1 MSGSL
6 SMSPEDSSWDVVWG
20 FNRKAF
26 AWGNPE
32 AQQRQEAK
40 NGQHQEESQNR
51 TYEVIAKTGTVKAE
65 PHMDAKLKT
74 KKSKGSRFIVSE
86 MTMNGWLKLENE
98 PGWLAAHLRGV
109 QDIGEVAAPL
119 ETDPMLELA
128 VPVYQPQ
135 GMVCLE
141 VVFKTGVPVRET
153 PSRKAKTV
161 ATLKCGE
168 YVFAHTQNFDG
179 WLKLSGKPEG
189 WVLANDSDW
198 GELLRRRRRMND
210 IDLWA
215 MCDAWAAARAR
226 PGTGRSM
233 GLSGKE
239 VEALKE
245 LEERT
250 VMEAKALWQEHRS
263 NKEYLVSEGYL
274 AGEDLL
280 KTETWMRQRVFAHV
294 LEKKSKSGEGWLRE
308 LISGFKLSSRV
319 PPLPGI
325 QGEQEEDD
333 YYAEQQA
340 QAQSFSQGLRKGFT
354 NANGGA
360 VGGPMGGAMGGQ
372 QGHGAF
378 DPAFEGTKPFEYKGK
393 IYTMAPN
400 GVLFDPPN
408 QVPMGIWNP
417 DTQRLDPAAG
427 MMPGCPYPA
436 ISYLG
441 RTYILL
447 PDQRLLDP
455 ETEEIVGT
463 FNRDTNEMDLQ
474 NPTLLQEVGFVER
487 VQDGIGAEE
496 KKRLLDGMKDF
507 LKKVQAAE
515 EKLYM
520 VKAVGKVK
528 GKMETEDGSCRGKS
542 KGITHPVKNLE
553 DFYPL
558 DQELKRLDRLSKAPE
573 KNLSDHD
580 RELVRKRPSLQEDI
594 RRDLAKSGSLL
605 PFEFHRRLQ
614 KALIELEKIKAEQ
627 AKREAQ
633 EAAERKLREEEEA
646 LERKRQAHREA
657 EERKELE
664 LQAKLE
670 KKRQE
675 AALKPAKAAPQA
687 KKKESRKLQEDI
699 QTDFAGF
706 DVWPQPNC
714 LCQNCADEGMHR
726 QDVVTGSESSSLWKA
741 RCRASSVPGSSQM

>member
-1 MSGSL
+1 MDDGGWWSVARPAS
-6 SMSPEDSSWDVVWG
+6 SPEASQLAGLFAARPSTRHFMKEEYRESYPFRTSADARYELRRQNIPTTDFMRMFEAPLKDSRLYDLRVHHGATVRARTAKAAEATALERQAESMRRGRRVRELTSAEQMRQLCDVMRTMHRGGRTESKDGKQKRLVVSQ
-20 FNRKAF
+20 
-26 AWGNPE
+26 AWSSMGNLNY
-32 AQQRQEAK
+32 QEAK

-360 VGGPMGGAMGGQ
+360 MGGAMGGPMGGAMGGQ

-474 NPTLLQEVGFVER
+474 NPTLLQEV
-487 VQDGIGAEE
+487 
-496 KKRLLDGMKDF
+496 
-507 LKKVQAAE
+507 
-515 EKLYM
+515 
-520 VKAVGKVK
+520 
-528 GKMETEDGSCRGKS
+528 
-542 KGITHPVKNLE
+542 
-553 DFYPL
+553 
-558 DQELKRLDRLSKAPE
+558 
-573 KNLSDHD
+573 
-580 RELVRKRPSLQEDI
+580 
-594 RRDLAKSGSLL
+594 
-605 PFEFHRRLQ
+605 
-614 KALIELEKIKAEQ
+614 
-627 AKREAQ
+627 
-633 EAAERKLREEEEA
+633 
-646 LERKRQAHREA
+646 
-657 EERKELE
+657 
-664 LQAKLE
+664 
-670 KKRQE
+670 
-675 AALKPAKAAPQA
+675 
-687 KKKESRKLQEDI
+687 
-699 QTDFAGF
+699 
-706 DVWPQPNC
+706 C
-714 LCQNCADEGMHR
+714 LH
-726 QDVVTGSESSSLWKA
+726 V
-741 RCRASSVPGSSQM
+741 

>member
-1 MSGSL
+1 MRGPQPQPVPNSF
-6 SMSPEDSSWDVVWG
+6 SSQTQ

-26 AWGNPE
+26 AWGNPD

-294 LEKKSKSGEGWLRE
+294 LEKKAKTGEGWLRE

-360 VGGPMGGAMGGQ
+360 MGGPMGGAMGGQ

-474 NPTLLQEVGFVER
+474 NPTLLQEVGSRKETGADPAFANDGEPVDMHEYIER
-487 VQDGIGAEE
+487 GNQ
-496 KKRLLDGMKDF
+496 
-507 LKKVQAAE
+507 
-515 EKLYM
+515 M
-520 VKAVGKVK
+520 VKAGRFKAAAGLFSEALKACSQQRAVDLDLEV
-528 GKMETEDGSCRGKS
+528 DIIKS
-542 KGITHPVKNLE
+542 RAKCWKALGC
-553 DFYPL
+553 FS
-558 DQELKRLDRLSKAPE
+558 ELKEDASKVL
-573 KNLSDHD
+573 KLTGNRDSDA
-580 RELVRKRPSLQEDI
+580 LQW
-594 RRDLAKSGSLL
+594 
-605 PFEFHRRLQ
+605 HR
-614 KALIELEKIKAEQ
+614 A
-627 AKREAQ
+627 
-633 EAAERKLREEEEA
+633 
-646 LERKRQAHREA
+646 
-657 EERKELE
+657 
-664 LQAKLE
+664 
-670 KKRQE
+670 
-675 AALKPAKAAPQA
+675 
-687 KKKESRKLQEDI
+687 
-699 QTDFAGF
+699 
-706 DVWPQPNC
+706 
-714 LCQNCADEGMHR
+714 ADEGLQHKSRSRDREVLQPREAPPM
-726 QDVVTGSESSSLWKA
+726 TGNANGYGGFGAKCSQCNGLASKCAQCGAGMERCGYCGQPVSRANCCSRCHCTYYCGRECQRSHWKVHKLVCQSA
-741 RCRASSVPGSSQM
+741 LE

>member
-1 MSGSL
+1 M
-6 SMSPEDSSWDVVWG
+6 PSS
-20 FNRKAF
+20 
-26 AWGNPE
+26 
-32 AQQRQEAK
+32 RQ
-40 NGQHQEESQNR
+40 
-51 TYEVIAKTGTVKAE
+51 
-65 PHMDAKLKT
+65 

-86 MTMNGWLKLENE
+86 MTMNGWLKLEHE

-179 WLKLSGKPEG
+179 WLKLSGKPDG

-210 IDLWA
+210 VDLWA
-215 MCDAWAAARAR
+215 LSDAWAAARGR

-250 VMEAKALWQEHRS
+250 VMEAKALWQEHRN
-263 NKEYLVSEGYL
+263 NKEYLVTEGYL
-274 AGEDLL
+274 TGQDLL

-294 LEKKSKSGEGWLRE
+294 LEKKSKTGEGWLRE
-308 LISGFKLSSRV
+308 LISGFKLSTRV

-340 QAQSFSQGLRKGFT
+340 QQNFPQAQSFSQGLRKGFMSG
-354 NANGGA
+354 NGNGA
-360 VGGPMGGAMGGQ
+360 VGGN

-393 IYTMAPN
+393 VYTMAPN

-463 FNRDTNEMDLQ
+463 FNRETNEMDLKS
-474 NPTLLQEVGFVER
+474 PTLLQEVGARKEMGTDPAFANDGEPVDMQEYIER
-487 VQDGIGAEE
+487 GNQMVKAGRFKAAAGLFSEALKACSQLRAVD
-496 KKRLLDGMKDF
+496 LDLEVDIIKSRAKCWKALGCFSELQEDASKV
-507 LKKVQAAE
+507 LKLTGNRDSDALQWLRAAE
-515 EKLYM
+515 EGL
-520 VKAVGKVK
+520 AH
-528 GKMETEDGSCRGKS
+528 KS
-542 KGITHPVKNLE
+542 H
-553 DFYPL
+553 
-558 DQELKRLDRLSKAPE
+558 RAPPE
-573 KNLSDHD
+573 
-580 RELVRKRPSLQEDI
+580 P
-594 RRDLAKSGSLL
+594 
-605 PFEFHRRLQ
+605 
-614 KALIELEKIKAEQ
+614 
-627 AKREAQ
+627 REAPPMTGSANGYGGFGAKCSQ
-633 EAAERKLREEEEA
+633 CNGLASKCAQCGAGMEKCGYCGQPVSRANCCSRCHCTYYCGRECQRSHWKVHKLVCQSA
-646 LERKRQAHREA
+646 LE
-657 EERKELE
+657 
-664 LQAKLE
+664 
-670 KKRQE
+670 
-675 AALKPAKAAPQA
+675 
-687 KKKESRKLQEDI
+687 
-699 QTDFAGF
+699 
-706 DVWPQPNC
+706 
-714 LCQNCADEGMHR
+714 
-726 QDVVTGSESSSLWKA
+726 
-741 RCRASSVPGSSQM
+741 